1 MEPLDVEARD
11 GLVLVT
17 LNRPD
22 KRNALNPELWEAL
35 AEAHERFEA
44 DPGARVMI
52 LTGAP
57 PVFCAGMDLAA
68 FSEGRRLG
76 GTPGRRYFFDSD
88 HTKPV
93 IAAVNGAAMAGGF
106 ELVLACDLVVAADN
120 AIFAVTEVLRG
131 LFPAGGGAFRLLRQA
146 GERFGM
152 ELLLT
157 GRSIDAA
164 TALAHGLVNRVVPA
178 AELMPTAEQLAATIV
193 SASPL
198 GVAAS
203 LKMGRRA
210 LDLPAADLWKL
221 NTEEFARI
229 TASADAL
236 EGSRAFVEKRPA
248 RWTGK

>member
-1 MEPLDVEARD
+1 MEPLLVESND
-11 GLVLVT
+11 GLVVAT
-17 LNRPD
+17 LNRPE

-44 DPGARVMI
+44 DPSARVMV

-76 GTPGRRYFFDSD
+76 GTPGRSYFFNAD

-93 IAAVNGAAMAGGF
+93 IAAVNGAALAGGF
-106 ELVLACDLVVAADN
+106 ELVLACDLVVAADT
-120 AIFAVTEVLRG
+120 AVFAVTEVLRG

-146 GERFGM
+146 GARMGM
-152 ELLLT
+152 DLLLT

-164 TALAHGLVNRVVPA
+164 TALAHGLVNQVVPA
-178 AELMPTAEQLAATIV
+178 AELMPAAGKMAATIIA
-193 SASPL
+193 ASPL

-203 LKMGRRA
+203 LKIGRRA
-210 LDLPAADLWKL
+210 LDLPEPELWRI
-221 NTEEFARI
+221 NTEEFAKI
-229 TASADAL
+229 AASADAM

-248 RWTGK
+248 RWTGS

>member
-1 MEPLDVEARD
+1 MEPLLVEVREGVVIA
-11 GLVLVT
+11 T
-17 LNRPD
+17 LNRPE
-22 KRNALNPELWEAL
+22 KRNALNPELWVAL

-44 DPGARVMI
+44 DPSARVMI

-68 FSEGRRLG
+68 FSDGRH
-76 GTPGRRYFFDSD
+76 YFFDAE

-106 ELVLACDLVVAADN
+106 ELVLASDLVVAADS

-146 GERFGM
+146 GERMGM

-157 GRSIDAA
+157 GRSIDAP
-164 TALAHGLVNRVVPA
+164 TALAHGLVNQVVSA
-178 AELMPTAEQLAATIV
+178 AELMPAAERLAATII

-198 GVAAS
+198 GVTAS
-203 LKMGRRA
+203 LKIGRRA
-210 LDLPAADLWKL
+210 LDLGAPELWRI

-229 TASADAL
+229 TASADAI
-236 EGSRAFVEKRPA
+236 EDARAFVEKRPA
-248 RWTGK
+248 RWTGR